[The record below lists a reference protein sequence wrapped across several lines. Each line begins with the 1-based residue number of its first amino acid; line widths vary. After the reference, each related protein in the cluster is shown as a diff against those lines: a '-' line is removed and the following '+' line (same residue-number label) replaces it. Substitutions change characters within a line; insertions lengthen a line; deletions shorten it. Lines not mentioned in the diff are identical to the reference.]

1 MTDNVMR
8 RARYLVLE
16 ALYEADTSDH
26 DAEAAYNR
34 RVKEVAEEDP
44 EVAAP
49 GPSGFGRGVL
59 RGVLRRKPELDRY
72 ISEAAS
78 RYPADSLAVVDRNIL
93 RLAIWELLS
102 DNSAPVAAVV
112 NEAVELAHRYGGET
126 SPAFVNGVLR
136 TVSARIKAAR
146 TGEPPPPLAESPNPT
161 SEEN

>member
-1 MTDNVMR
+1 MR

-16 ALYEADTSDH
+16 ALYEADASDH

-34 RVKEVAEEDP
+34 RIEEVSEDDP
-44 EVAAP
+44 EVAAA

-59 RGVLRRKPELDRY
+59 RGVLRLQPELDRY
-72 ISEAAS
+72 IAEAAS

-112 NEAVELAHRYGGET
+112 NEAVELAHRYGGES

-136 TVSARIKAAR
+136 TVSARIQVTR
-146 TGEPPPPLAESPNPT
+146 TGEPPPTEAETPNPT
-161 SEEN
+161 SQEN